1 MILDELINNTFLY
14 NFSFKND
21 TISIQTRVDFAK
33 KKFYDRKTLKIQMG
47 YKMCTP
53 GVQIFLGYEKAK
65 WGIVPP
71 NGVHMAA
78 LGSISHIFRYFLT

>member
-1 MILDELINNTFLY
+1 VSIILDELINNTFSY
-14 NFSFKND
+14 NFSFKNG
-21 TISIQTRVDFAK
+21 TISIETRVHFTK
-33 KKFYDRKTLKIQMG
+33 KAVYDRRTLKIQMG

-53 GVQIFLGYEKAK
+53 GVQVFLEYEKAK

-78 LGSISHIFRYFLT
+78 LFPAV

>member
-1 MILDELINNTFLY
+1 MNSLIILFPTIFLSKTTQ
-14 NFSFKND
+14 FLLKPE
-21 TISIQTRVDFAK
+21 SILPK
-33 KKFYDRKTLKIQMG
+33 KKTVYDRRTLKIQMG

-53 GVQIFLGYEKAK
+53 GVQVFPGYEKAK

-78 LGSISHIFRYFLT
+78 LSAII

>member
-1 MILDELINNTFLY
+1 VSIILDELIGNTFSY

-21 TISIQTRVDFAK
+21 TISIETRAHFTK
-33 KKFYDRKTLKIQMG
+33 KKTVYDRRTLKIQMG

-53 GVQIFLGYEKAK
+53 GVQVFPGYEKAK

-78 LGSISHIFRYFLT
+78 LVS